1 MMNNI
6 TLKFSRKDPA
16 NFFRTLNSRVNNY
29 FKENNIKRT
38 GNWQLWMKTIVM
50 FSIFLVPYFLILTI
64 EMSGWLQILF
74 TVVMGIGM
82 ACVGMNVMHD

>member
-1 MMNNI
+1 MMNKT

-29 FKENNIKRT
+29 FKENNISRT
-38 GNWQLWMKTIVM
+38 GNWQLWIKTIVM
-50 FSIFLVPYFLILTI
+50 FSVFLVPYFLILTI
-64 EMSGWLQILF
+64 EMPGWLQILF

-82 ACVGMNVMHD
+82 V

>member
-64 EMSGWLQILF
+64 EMPGWLQILF
-74 TVVMGIGM
+74 TVGMGIGM
-82 ACVGMNVMHD
+82 AGV